1 MFSPD
6 HVPLPRSQ
14 WQWEALCRS
23 CLCGPLSPRCS
34 GCVIEKRSWPGFR
47 RWRLFQ
53 WRGSH
58 FSLYSGKRE
67 NIMRAACANCL
78 REVGQAAMFAAT
90 DFKGYFPPS
99 LAFLQDHRYLPQLPR
114 CPSARS
120 DAEPYFYCP
129 WIADPNA
136 DLDGV
141 YTSQIESMVQE
152 VAQRFPEYTGRGWP
166 IRLVNKDRLDG
177 AVPIIACDF
186 RNNHAGAGRNV
197 LYADGTLKW
206 MRESE
211 FQTELRRDTNR
222 WLAKALHAA
231 ENAH

>member
-1 MFSPD
+1 MSLLLVWAIIAKMLRVRYREAILAWLPTLAVVPMAW
-6 HVPLPRSQ
+6 VPLLPVQRQ
-14 WQWEALCRS
+14 A
-23 CLCGPLSPRCS
+23 
-34 GCVIEKRSWPGFR
+34 
-47 RWRLFQ
+47 
-53 WRGSH
+53 
-58 FSLYSGKRE
+58 RE